1 MTKKDETTKSPE
13 ELAGNKAVAAA
24 ATVANAVAAQ
34 APRPQP
40 KSNRTVTVACKIPNG
55 IIIQCYDMV
64 DSYEPVYGGGQKPMK
79 KAQATGNPI
88 TLVGSSR
95 AMNSDPDAKRVVG
108 GYGLTFGVNA
118 DYFERWKEENKATD
132 VIRNGLVFA
141 HENDQRVVDQA
152 KDMKAVRS
160 GLEPLNP
167 DSRKPDGTHVDPRM
181 KGLKNVRK
189 LNMNENIAEA
199 S

>member
-1 MTKKDETTKSPE
+1 MTEKNSE
-13 ELAGNKAVAAA
+13 AGNKAVAAA
-24 ATVANAVAAQ
+24 ATVATAAAAQ
-34 APRPQP
+34 APKAQP

-55 IIIQCYDMV
+55 LIIQCYDMV
-64 DSYEPVYGGGQKPMK
+64 DSYEPVYGGGQRPMK
-79 KAQATGNPI
+79 KAQAVGNPI
-88 TLVGSSR
+88 TLTGPAR
-95 AMNSDPDAKRVVG
+95 PINSDPELKRVVG

-118 DYFERWKEENKATD
+118 DYFNRWCEENKMSD

-141 HENDQRVVDQA
+141 EEKDENAVAKA

-189 LNMNENIAEA
+189 LNMNENVAEA
-199 S
+199 N